1 MATSRLAAR
10 FRSPTIGAVPVPI
23 LTPPK
28 VDLATLREY
37 RLGRIREQMALCDIA
52 LVILANPANLRYAVD
67 WREYTL
73 FQSRIPTYYL

>member
-1 MATSRLAAR
+1 
-10 FRSPTIGAVPVPI
+10 
-23 LTPPK
+23 
-28 VDLATLREY
+28 
-37 RLGRIREQMALCDIA
+37 MALCDIA